1 MKPYATKKLMITV
14 GAAALLFSSPLWVTQ
29 PQVTVQA
36 AAAKSTQP
44 QLSKAA
50 QKTVDRL
57 SKHYPELK
65 NAEKTISR
73 NNQMRDVYHIQFR
86 IFSNKERT
94 KVSLYADA
102 KIDANNG
109 TLLSFSARDIPRKK
123 PTARPTETMGKEKA
137 PIILKEF
144 ICDAIQQYQMD
155 EITIDGDGAEAV
167 ANVRFVRVVNQIP
180 VKDDFYVVAINGV
193 GELDYINAGDTTG
206 LQMDASKFAAPS
218 GVKKPD
224 EIGKQLEDMLHLSY
238 EQKARDINAGFRPVY
253 SPNFSGYLDA
263 RSGAEVESGWTTK
276 NKYGKPITVT
286 PGNKRVFA
294 KTNEEIATALSTFI
308 PLPEGIVFKMTKGA
322 PVVEGEKEYDAV
334 VGNKKFSVRTM
345 NDRIVYFHVFENP
358 PKQEVLTEADAEEK
372 AVAFLQPFVD
382 AEVTKLVPQI
392 INREVGKQTFL
403 FFPVHQGI
411 MVGGQTYLVKVD
423 MHTGDVVSASF
434 PVATSHLSY
443 DDASNVVGPEQAVQ
457 ALLKA
462 NPLTLSYVF
471 PSANGRYQ
479 ATPVLVY
486 EQKER
491 NGRIDAV
498 TGQSIK

>member
-36 AAAKSTQP
+36 AAAKSTQV

-50 QKTVDRL
+50 QKTVDKL

-65 NAEKTISR
+65 KAEKTIKR
-73 NNQMRDVYHIQFR
+73 NNQERDVYHIEFR

-102 KIDANNG
+102 RIDANNG
-109 TLLSFSARDIPRKK
+109 TLLSFSALDIPGKK
-123 PTARPTETMGKEKA
+123 PTARPTEAMGKEKA
-137 PIILKEF
+137 QIILKDF
-144 ICDAIQQYQMD
+144 IGDQIKQYQIQ
-155 EITIDGDGAEAV
+155 EVTVDGEGVEAL
-167 ANVRFVRVVNQIP
+167 ANVRFDRVVNQIP
-180 VKDDFYVVAINGV
+180 VKDDGYVVAINGA
-193 GELDYINAGDTTG
+193 GKLSYINAGPLTG
-206 LQMDASKFAAPS
+206 VQMDASKFPASS
-218 GVKKPD
+218 GIKNPD
-224 EIGKQLEDMLHLSY
+224 DIGTHLEGMMQLMY
-238 EQKARDINAGFRPVY
+238 EQKARDISAGFRPVY

-286 PGNKRVFA
+286 PGNQRVFA

-322 PVVEGEKEYDAV
+322 PVLEGEKEYDAV

-345 NDRIVYFHVFENP
+345 NDQITYFHVFENP
-358 PKQEVLTEADAEEK
+358 PKQKVITEAAAEEK

-382 AEVTKLVPQI
+382 AEVTELVPQM
-392 INREVGKQTFL
+392 INREVGKQTLL

-411 MVGGQTYLVKVD
+411 MVEGQGYSVKVD
-423 MHTGDVVSASF
+423 MHTGDIVSASL
-434 PVATSHLSY
+434 PVVTGKLSY

-462 NPLTLSYVF
+462 NPITLRYVF
-471 PSANGRYQ
+471 PSLNGRYQ

-486 EQKER
+486 EPKER
-491 NGRIDAV
+491 NGKVDAV
-498 TGQSIK
+498 TGQFIK